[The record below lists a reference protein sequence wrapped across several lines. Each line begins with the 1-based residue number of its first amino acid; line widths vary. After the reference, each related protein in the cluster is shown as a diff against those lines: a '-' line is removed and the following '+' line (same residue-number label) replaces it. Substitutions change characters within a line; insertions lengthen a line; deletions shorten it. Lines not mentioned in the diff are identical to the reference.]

1 VNRDEGQ
8 SGYGDEAGAVYI
20 RGRTDFIPQGI
31 SRRGYPAG
39 EQILRRGEE
48 IDILPIEIWEEI
60 DMVPS

>member
-1 VNRDEGQ
+1 MRDNVDTETKR
-8 SGYGDEAGAVYI
+8 VRYI
-20 RGRTDFIPQGI
+20 SVGEQIL